1 MSTAIPIYP
10 FDPNGDAVTNLVP
23 EQQPLKSSGVFDN
36 FYIIPKAAPF
46 FAGSVKLTLYP
57 GAIELKEGKDY
68 TFGHH
73 FMAASHTIG
82 QPIYGS
88 ISFYDRSLEGVV
100 QMKYQTLGGDWTL
113 DEGTII
119 AILANEARNPRITSW
134 ESITDLPFQFPVI
147 NHKFDIEDFV
157 GMKEVT
163 DQLEDIEAAIRAKG
177 GGAIGDHVN
186 DKNNPHG
193 VTKGQVGLSLVDNYP
208 TATVAEAQA
217 GVLNNRFMTPLR
229 TRQLIET
236 ISTAALNDHIANKN
250 NPHETTKGHVGLGLV
265 QNLSLA
271 SQAEAEAAASNARY
285 MTPLRVREAIE
296 ALVGNQ
302 LTAHIADKNN
312 PHGTNKGHVGLGNV
326 PNYPI
331 ATTAQA
337 QAATANDLFMTPALT
352 RAAIAMLVG
361 EPFSTHRDDLNN
373 PHQTSKG
380 HVGLGNVQNYG
391 VASEAEARDATLDT
405 KFMTPLRV
413 RQAIDALVGD
423 LSNTHAGDLNNPHK
437 TSKLQVGLGN
447 VDNFATASQADA
459 TTGTANDKFM
469 TPLRVAQ
476 AIAVMASGSIGP
488 HLTDFDNPHHTTAS
502 QVGAY
507 SIDQTNTK
515 LLEKLDT
522 TGVAADSSRVYGM
535 NQPQLE
541 AYIATLKVADSAKL
555 EGKTLAQVKTE
566 TLAGKAA
573 DSFKLNGKTYDEISA
588 EIGAAVKAN
597 GIQFTIPNL
606 GMVKNA
612 SSINVVPPGNWMK
625 FGKVARSTTGNNFND
640 VTLFITGG
648 RDDES
653 LDDDI
658 QASGILSISMT
669 AESPELSP
677 EIVMSVKRAEMRA
690 INEAP
695 TPFTIAYRPMG
706 ADATA
711 ELELW
716 IYSNKTRCPVYITE
730 MSAGSF
736 TPAVMTTPTKVTDL
750 ITVRPAGLVD
760 VPAIASAD
768 GQAAEILEAITETL
782 DELIV
787 LFQ

>member
-23 EQQPLKSSGVFDN
+23 EQQPLKSTGVFDN

-46 FAGSVKLTLYP
+46 FATSMTLTLYP
-57 GAIELKEGKDY
+57 GAIELKEGRDF

-82 QPIYGS
+82 QAIYGS
-88 ISFYDRSLEGVV
+88 VSFYDRSLEGIV

-119 AILANEARNPRITSW
+119 EILANEARNPRITSW

-163 DQLEDIEAAIRAKG
+163 EQLEDIEAAIRSKG
-177 GGAIGDHVN
+177 SGAIGDHVN
-186 DKNNPHG
+186 DKNNPHS
-193 VTKGQVGLSLVDNYP
+193 VTKGQVGLGLVDNYP

-217 GVLNNRFMTPLR
+217 GVLNTRFMTPLR

-250 NPHETTKGHVGLGLV
+250 NPHETTKAHVGLGLV
-265 QNLSLA
+265 QNLQLA

-296 ALVGNQ
+296 ALVGNA
-302 LTAHIADKNN
+302 LTTHVADKNN
-312 PHGTNKGHVGLGNV
+312 PHGTNKGQVGLGNV

-337 QAATANDLFMTPALT
+337 EAATANDLFMTPALT
-352 RAAIAMLVG
+352 RSTIEMLVG
-361 EPFSTHRDDLNN
+361 EPFSSHRSDLNN
-373 PHQTSKG
+373 PHATSKG
-380 HVGLGNVQNYG
+380 HVGLGNVLNY
-391 VASEAEARDATLDT
+391 APATEAEARDATLDT
-405 KFMTPLRV
+405 KYMTPLRV
-413 RQAIDALVGD
+413 RQAIDELVGD

-447 VDNFATASQADA
+447 VDNFATATQADA
-459 TTGTANDKFM
+459 TAGTANDKFM

-488 HLTDFDNPHHTTAS
+488 HLTDFDNPHNTTAA

-507 SIDQTNTK
+507 TIQRTNE
-515 LLEKLDT
+515 LLLGKLDT
-522 TGVAADSSRVYGM
+522 TGIAADSSRVYGM

-541 AYIATLKVADSAKL
+541 AFIATLKVADSAKL
-555 EGKTLAQVKTE
+555 EGKTLAQVKAE
-566 TLAGKAA
+566 TLTGKAA
-573 DSFKLNGKTYDEISA
+573 DSAKLNGKTYEQLVA
-588 EIGAAVKAN
+588 EIGDTVKES

-606 GMVKNA
+606 GKVKNG
-612 SSINVVPPGNWMK
+612 SSADIIPPGNWMK
-625 FGKVARSTTGNNFND
+625 FGKVARSLTGNNFND
-640 VTLFITGG
+640 VTLYMTGG

-653 LDDDI
+653 LEDDI

-677 EIVMSVKRAEMRA
+677 EVVMSVKRAEMRA
-690 INEAP
+690 INEAG
-695 TPFTIAYRPMG
+695 TPFMIAYRPMG
-706 ADATA
+706 ANATA

-716 IYSNKTRCPVYITE
+716 IYSNKTRCPVYVTD

-736 TPAVMTTPTKVTDL
+736 TPAVMTTPTNLTDL
-750 ITVRPAGLVD
+750 ITVRPAGLID

-768 GQAAEILEAITETL
+768 GQATEILEAITETL
-782 DELIV
+782 DELII